1 MCGYSIYWQG
11 TVSTDA
17 NGTATMW
24 LMPTPAGAQ
33 PYTLKAVPPTDSSFA
48 PFSVSDVVVPAEGT
62 SLVIVLPFVHDPPQT
77 QAALAPAADPTG
89 SYPDPVTVT
98 LTATAFGSA
107 TIAATY
113 YELDGGPSRAYTAP
127 FAVTGEGVHHLRYWS
142 VDSDG
147 VFEPALTLGIEIR
160 TTIAGLLALTSGACE
175 SGGITKEGI
184 CKSLLAKLV
193 AAKSS
198 AGRGQPQ
205 AAINQLLAYIN
216 ELDAQRGKAVTE
228 ATYQRLAARAQAVI
242 ASLR

>member
-1 MCGYSIYWQG
+1 LL
-11 TVSTDA
+11 TDA
-17 NGTATMW
+17 DGTATMW
-24 LMPTPAGAQ
+24 LLPTSAGAQ
-33 PYTLKAVPPTDSSFA
+33 PYTLTAVPPADSPLA
-48 PFSVSDVVVPAEGT
+48 VFSVSDVVVPAEGM
-62 SLVIVLPFVHDPPQT
+62 SLVIVLPFVHEPPQT

-98 LTATAFGSA
+98 LTATAFAGA

-113 YELDGGPSRAYTAP
+113 YELDGGPTRAYVAP
-127 FAVTGEGVHHLRYWS
+127 FVVTGEGVHHLRYWS

-160 TTIAGLLALTSGACE
+160 TTIAGLLALTNAARE

-184 CKSLLAKLV
+184 CRSLGAKLE
-193 AAKSS
+193 AAKLS

-205 AAINQLLAYIN
+205 TAINQLSAYIN

-228 ATYQRLAARAQAVI
+228 ATYQRLAGRAQAVI

>member
-1 MCGYSIYWQG
+1 
-11 TVSTDA
+11 V
-17 NGTATMW
+17 
-24 LMPTPAGAQ
+24 
-33 PYTLKAVPPTDSSFA
+33 
-48 PFSVSDVVVPAEGT
+48 FSVSDVVVPAEGM
-62 SLVIVLPFVHDPPQT
+62 SLVIVLPFVHEPPQT

-98 LTATAFGSA
+98 LTATAFGGA

-113 YELDGGPSRAYTAP
+113 YELDGGPSKTYAAP

-147 VFEPALTLGIEIR
+147 VFEPALMLGIEIR
-160 TTIAGLLALTSGACE
+160 TTIAGLLALTNAARE

-184 CKSLLAKLV
+184 CKSLRAKLE
-193 AAKSS
+193 AAKLS

-205 AAINQLLAYIN
+205 AAINELRAYIN

-228 ATYQRLAARAQAVI
+228 ATYQRLAGRAQAVI
-242 ASLR
+242 ASLS